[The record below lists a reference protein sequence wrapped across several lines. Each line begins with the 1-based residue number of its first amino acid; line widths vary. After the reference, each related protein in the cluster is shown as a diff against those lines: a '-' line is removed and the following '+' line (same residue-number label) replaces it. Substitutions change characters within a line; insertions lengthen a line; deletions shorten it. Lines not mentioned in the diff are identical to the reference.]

1 MQESPKAPA
10 TVLLTEDN
18 DQLRGI
24 FALVLRSGG
33 YAVIEAPDGLRATEL
48 AAEHLPDLILMDL
61 SLPRMDGW
69 EATQRIR
76 ANPATAQTPII
87 ALSAFDRS
95 TDLERSR
102 DVGCNSHLTKP
113 IDPKEL
119 LAQVRQ
125 WLEVPQT
132 SE

>member
-1 MQESPKAPA
+1 MPEPGSTA

-24 FALVLRSGG
+24 FALVLRSAG
-33 YAVIEAPDGLRATEL
+33 YTVIEAPDGLRATEL
-48 AAEHLPDLILMDL
+48 AAKQLPNLILMDL
-61 SLPRMDGW
+61 SLPKMDGW

-76 ANPATAQTPII
+76 ANPATAHIPVV

-102 DVGCNSHLTKP
+102 EVGCNSHLTKP
-113 IDPKEL
+113 IDPKDL
-119 LAQVRQ
+119 LTAVRRS
-125 WLEVPQT
+125 LEAPGG
-132 SE
+132 SA